1 MALAGLKNCYNVP
14 ELTPLSDH
22 FQAKNKAIRRV
33 QQALYS
39 NILWREGHSDL
50 LKSFILHQCPENEHT
65 TSVGIH
71 SLFLLLFLL
80 DRSLKCYTSTHDC
93 NQDSVYHGL
102 I

>member
-1 MALAGLKNCYNVP
+1 MALDGLKNCYNVP

-22 FQAKNKAIRRV
+22 FQATNKAIRRV

-65 TSVGIH
+65 TSVDIH
-71 SLFLLLFLL
+71 SLFLLFFLL
-80 DRSLKCYTSTHDC
+80 DISF
-93 NQDSVYHGL
+93 
-102 I
+102 